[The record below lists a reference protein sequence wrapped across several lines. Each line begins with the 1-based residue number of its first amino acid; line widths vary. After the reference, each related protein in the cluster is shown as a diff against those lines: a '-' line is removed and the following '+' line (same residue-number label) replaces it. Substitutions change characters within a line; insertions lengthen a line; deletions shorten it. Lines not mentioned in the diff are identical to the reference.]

1 MEFRRV
7 LFRSRPYAILAAL
20 GERAPAIRDAAVSA
34 IAGAR
39 RQGPLVQ
46 PDPIAFAESPS
57 ESIDYAVM
65 EHWNRMA
72 VAPVEMGWSD
82 LGSRDALPDFAQE
95 AGHAAAPDRNVVA
108 LHTADSMIR
117 SRRQPH
123 AAHGTKASNYL
134 PTKPPELSAHR

>member
-82 LGSRDALPDFAQE
+82 IGSWDALHDFAQE
-95 AGHAAAPDRNVVA
+95 AGHAANRKITRLNSS
-108 LHTADSMIR
+108 H
-117 SRRQPH
+117 
-123 AAHGTKASNYL
+123 
-134 PTKPPELSAHR
+134 